1 MKRTNY
7 FVYFGIF
14 QCCLARIFLFKKA
27 QDKIFNDYCPWFPT
41 IFRAIKKV
49 LYIFQWP
56 VESVPMF
63 IFQFNFCCFVIFCQV
78 FCVLLYICFYL
89 ILIFA
94 FFLNMTIALFKKT
107 CLWFKVAPN
116 CLPNRTPSVS
126 RILHP
131 QFSYLYLQL
140 SSPCVQCIYFISFY

>member
-1 MKRTNY
+1 MY
-7 FVYFGIF
+7 LLQSFSVVWVVYFYFKRLKIKF
-14 QCCLARIFLFKKA
+14 LMTIAHDFRPFLYLPMTCRIRPYVLFL
-27 QDKIFNDYCPWFPT
+27 
-41 IFRAIKKV
+41 
-49 LYIFQWP
+49 
-56 VESVPMF
+56 
-63 IFQFNFCCFVIFCQV
+63 FQFNFYGCFVIFCQV

-107 CLWFKVAPN
+107 WLWFKVAPN

-140 SSPCVQCIYFISFY
+140 SSPCVQCIYFI